1 MVTRWSTV
9 AVLALV
15 LASAV
20 ACAGGTDK
28 TVDLA
33 EVWTTDNPAVLM
45 VQASRCN
52 EPLSFVVDESDQAV
66 TITAHIT
73 ANYASSDDCLGPA
86 QEVALDAPLGSRVVV
101 DGKTEAT
108 MGLTAWDPEG

>member
-1 MVTRWSTV
+1 MVRRWIHGAAS
-9 AVLALV
+9 ALV

-28 TVDLA
+28 TVSLV
-33 EVWTTDNPAVLM
+33 EVWTTDDPAVLM

-52 EPLSFVVDESDQAV
+52 EPLTLVVDETDQAV

-73 ANYASSDDCLGPA
+73 ANYSSSDDCLGPA
-86 QEVALDAPLGSRVVV
+86 EKVALEAPLDDRVVV

-108 MGLTAWDPEG
+108 MRLTGWDPEG